1 MNFSRKGSSA
11 VIRVVTAAIPFLNA
25 RLQGLDLLYRAS
37 FGKMATKDA
46 KAIQK
51 AFFVRGM
58 TMFAL
63 SAMYWTL
70 IHDNDDYKKQ
80 EEETKDNNWFIPQ
93 LGIKMPI
100 PFEVGIIFKVI
111 PERIMALIFGNDTGK
126 DFMKSMQRQLST
138 TLMINPIP
146 QTALPIVENVT
157 NYSFFTGRPIVG
169 QGLEGVAPQ
178 YQIGPTTSHLAQKIG
193 AELGISPMKIDHL
206 INGYTGT
213 MGMYAVSAL
222 DNIFDANNDATD
234 ASKRISQMPF
244 IKRFAMDPYA
254 RGTVTSYYELKNAT
268 DQAVRTSLLLERTG
282 NFKEQAEFMKDNIKM
297 LANKQYILDLE
308 KTMKQMRETQRMIQM
323 SKMDPDAKRSALDNI
338 TKAQNNMT
346 ANVQQLK
353 KMID

>member
-1 MNFSRKGSSA
+1 
-11 VIRVVTAAIPFLNA
+11 
-25 RLQGLDLLYRAS
+25 
-37 FGKMATKDA
+37 
-46 KAIQK
+46 
-51 AFFVRGM
+51 
-58 TMFAL
+58 
-63 SAMYWTL
+63 
-70 IHDNDDYKKQ
+70 
-80 EEETKDNNWFIPQ
+80 
-93 LGIKMPI
+93 
-100 PFEVGIIFKVI
+100 
-111 PERIMALIFGNDTGK
+111 MALIFGNDTGK
-126 DFMKSMQRQLST
+126 DFMKSMQRQLVT

-169 QGLEGVAPQ
+169 QGLENVAPQ

-222 DNIFDANNDATD
+222 DNIFSANNYATD

-282 NFKEQAEFMKDNIKM
+282 NFKEQGEFMKDNIKM

-338 TKAQNNMT
+338 TKAQNNIT